1 MSSTVSQLAKRI
13 LEEKAT
19 RTYRDIA
26 AQDFPRRADGTQIVK
41 AGTLNRIVKSK
52 GKWMPKNKEI
62 LAALGLYKPRLP
74 YPRPSWLYKWYHMSK
89 DERHNVIRSYLDKK
103 ETKKILEWLE

>member
-1 MSSTVSQLAKRI
+1 MSSTVCKLAKRI

-52 GKWMPKNKEI
+52 GKWLPKNKEI

-74 YPRPSWLYKWYHMSK
+74 YPRPAWLYKWYRLPK
-89 DERHNVIRSYLDKK
+89 DERHEVIK
-103 ETKKILEWLE
+103 EHVEKVKR